1 MATKILEVRQYHIT
15 QVPQFIQKDWS
26 NMIINDEHKF
36 FLGNNGEKDMYLLYR
51 KDRYQRVSVWLS
63 DGKPVIFI

>member
-36 FLGNNGEKDMYLLYR
+36 FLGNNGEKDRHLLYR
-51 KDRYQRVSVWLS
+51 KDRYQRVSVWRS
-63 DGKPVIFI
+63 DGQPVIYP